1 MASIPGVTTLTEDQR
16 DALSGVLDV
25 VARTLYHMSCD
36 LVVEEFKIKDTGL
49 VPVDHPILDSL
60 FDIKGSLKDLRDQ
73 LDDWQGALVEATRLA
88 REARTSPR

>member
-16 DALSGVLDV
+16 DALGMVLDD
-25 VARTLYHMSCD
+25 VAKNLYYMSCD

-49 VPVDHPILDSL
+49 IPGDHPILDGLVETMS
-60 FDIKGSLKDLRDQ
+60 SLKDLRDL
-73 LDDWQGALVEATRLA
+73 LDGWQGALVEATRLA